1 MTGLR
6 VSLAELL
13 SRETAQQGAARQDV
27 EYREDW
33 TAQRLGHV
41 LPSQVERAMDR
52 VDLPR
57 CPPRPSI
64 VVPEQTLVKC
74 ALGQRPARCAR
85 PPMRTCAAV
94 RRRGGR

>member
-1 MTGLR
+1 MTTLR

-13 SRETAQQGAARQDV
+13 SRETAQQGTARQDV

-57 CPPRPSI
+57 CPPRSAI
-64 VVPEQTLVKC
+64 VVPEQWTASC
-74 ALGQRPARCAR
+74 CFGQRPARCAR
-85 PPMRTCAAV
+85 RPMRTCAAV
-94 RRRGGR
+94 RRRGGE